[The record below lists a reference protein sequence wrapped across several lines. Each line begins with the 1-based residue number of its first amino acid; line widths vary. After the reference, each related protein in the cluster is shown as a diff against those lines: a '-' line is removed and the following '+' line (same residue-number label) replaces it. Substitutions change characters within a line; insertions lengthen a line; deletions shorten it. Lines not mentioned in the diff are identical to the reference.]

1 MTVRELYR
9 YLDEKM
15 PPALSCT
22 WDNDG
27 LMCCPD
33 GAREVRRVL
42 VTLDVTAAAVKHA
55 IEGGYDVIV
64 SHHPMIFKGLRAIN
78 DENYIADKAMT
89 LIRAGVA
96 VMSFHTRLDAV
107 AGGVNDTLA
116 ALLGLC
122 DVAPFG
128 EEAIGRIGT
137 LDKPEALSAFASRVK
152 STLGAPA
159 VAVADAGKPVCRVAV
174 LGGAGGDDV
183 AAALT
188 AGADTYVS
196 GTLGYHDL
204 VDAPENGM
212 NLIAAGHYYTEA
224 PVCDVLRAW
233 IGEAD
238 ETIICDIYRS
248 ANVAVI

>member
-1 MTVRELYR
+1 MTVCELYR
-9 YLDEKM
+9 FLDEKM
-15 PPALSCT
+15 PRSLSCE

-27 LMCCPD
+27 LMVCAD
-33 GAREVRRVL
+33 GNREVRRVL
-42 VTLDVTAAAVKHA
+42 IALDVTAATVAHA

-78 DENYIADKAMT
+78 EENYIADKAMT

-122 DVAPFG
+122 EVEPFG
-128 EEAIGRIGT
+128 EEGIGRIGT
-137 LDKPEALSAFASRVK
+137 LSSEMPLADFAARVK
-152 STLGAPA
+152 AVLNAPA
-159 VAVADAGKPVCRVAV
+159 VFYADGGRLVHRVAV

-183 AAALT
+183 STARR

-204 VDAPENGM
+204 TDAPEAGM
-212 NLIAAGHYYTEA
+212 NLVAAGHFYTED
-224 PVCDVLRAW
+224 PVCSVLKAW

-238 ETIICDIYRS
+238 ETILCDSYRS
-248 ANVAVI
+248 ASIAVI

>member
-9 YLDEKM
+9 YLDEKI
-15 PPALSCT
+15 PRSLSCA

-27 LMCCPD
+27 LMVCPD
-33 GAREVRRVL
+33 GDRPVRRVL
-42 VTLDVTAAAVKHA
+42 VALDVTAATVAHA

-116 ALLGLC
+116 ALLGLT
-122 DVAPFG
+122 DVEIFG
-128 EEAIGRIGT
+128 EEGIGRIGT
-137 LDKPEALSAFASRVK
+137 LDGELSLADFASRVK
-152 STLGAPA
+152 SVLNAPA
-159 VAVADAGKPVCRVAV
+159 VAFADGGRPVRCVAV

-183 AAALT
+183 HAAYA

-204 VDAPENGM
+204 TDAPEEGM
-212 NLIAAGHYYTEA
+212 SLIAAGHFYTEA
-224 PVCDVLRAW
+224 PVCRVLCTW
-233 IGEAD
+233 ITEAD
-238 ETIICDIYRS
+238 STITCDIYHS

>member
-9 YLDEKM
+9 YLDEKI
-15 PPALSCT
+15 PKELSCA

-33 GAREVRRVL
+33 SHREVRRVL
-42 VTLDVTAAAVKHA
+42 VTLDVTAEAVAHA

-64 SHHPMIFKGLRAIN
+64 SHHPMIFKGLRAIH

-89 LIRAGVA
+89 LIRAGVS

-107 AGGVNDTLA
+107 SGGVNDTLA

-122 DVAPFG
+122 DVQAFG
-128 EEAIGRIGT
+128 EEGIGRIGT
-137 LDKPEALSAFASRVK
+137 LPEGEKLTDFAARVK
-152 STLGAPA
+152 ATLGAPA
-159 VAVADAGKPVCRVAV
+159 VLVGDGKKEVRRVAV
-174 LGGAGGDDV
+174 LGGAGGDDT
-183 AAALT
+183 ALALA

-204 VDAPENGM
+204 TDAPENGM
-212 NLIAAGHYYTEA
+212 NLVAAGHYYTEA
-224 PVCDVLRAW
+224 PVCEVLRTW

-238 ETIICDIYRS
+238 PTVTCDIYRS

>member
-9 YLDEKM
+9 FLDEKM
-15 PPALSCT
+15 PRSLSCE

-27 LMCCPD
+27 LMVCAD
-33 GAREVRRVL
+33 GDREVRRVL
-42 VTLDVTAAAVKHA
+42 IALDVTAATVSRA

-78 DENYIADKAMT
+78 EENYIADKAMT

-122 DVAPFG
+122 DVEPFG
-128 EEAIGRIGT
+128 EEQIGRIGT
-137 LDKPEALSAFASRVK
+137 LAGEMPLADFVKRVK
-152 STLGAPA
+152 NLLNAPA
-159 VAVADAGKPVCRVAV
+159 VMYADGGRPVRRVAV

-183 AAALT
+183 GEARR

-204 VDAPENGM
+204 TDAPEAGM
-212 NLIAAGHYYTEA
+212 NLVAAGHFYTED
-224 PVCDVLRAW
+224 PVCSVLKVW

-238 ETIICDIYRS
+238 ETILCDVYRS

>member
-1 MTVRELYR
+1 MTVRELYQ

-15 PPALSCT
+15 PRALSCA

-42 VTLDVTAAAVKHA
+42 VTLDVTAEAVKAA
-55 IEGGYDVIV
+55 IAGGYDAIV
-64 SHHPMIFKGLRAIN
+64 SHHPMIFKGLKALN
-78 DENYIADKAMT
+78 EENYIADKAMT

-116 ALLGLC
+116 ALLGLGE
-122 DVAPFG
+122 VESFG
-128 EEAIGRIGT
+128 EEGIGRIGT
-137 LDKPEALSAFASRVK
+137 LSCETTLADFAASVKELLS
-152 STLGAPA
+152 APA
-159 VAVADAGKPVCRVAV
+159 VAYADGGKPVRRVAV

-183 AAALT
+183 AAAAA
-188 AGADTYVS
+188 AGADTYLS

-204 VDAPENGM
+204 TDAPENGM
-212 NLIAAGHYYTEA
+212 NLVAAGHYYTEA
-224 PVCDVLRAW
+224 PVCDVLSAW
-233 IGEAD
+233 IAEAD
-238 ETIICDIYRS
+238 RTITCDIYRS

>member
-9 YLDEKM
+9 YLDEKI
-15 PPALSCT
+15 PRALSCA

-27 LMCCPD
+27 LMCCPEPT
-33 GAREVRRVL
+33 REVRRVL
-42 VTLDVTAAAVKHA
+42 VTLDVTSAAVKHA
-55 IEGGYDVIV
+55 IDGGYDVIV

-128 EEAIGRIGT
+128 EETIGRIGT
-137 LDKPEALSAFASRVK
+137 TDKSETLADFAARVK

-159 VAVADAGKPVCRVAV
+159 VAVADAGKPVRRVAV

-183 AAALT
+183 AAALE

-212 NLIAAGHYYTEA
+212 NLVAAGHYYTEA
-224 PVCDVLRAW
+224 PVCDVLRTW
-233 IGEAD
+233 ICEAD
-238 ETIICDIYRS
+238 EKITCDSYRS

>member
-1 MTVRELYR
+1 MTVRELYQ

-15 PPALSCT
+15 PRALSCA

-33 GAREVRRVL
+33 PDRAVRRVL
-42 VTLDVTAAAVKHA
+42 ITLDVTAAAVAKA

-64 SHHPMIFKGLRAIN
+64 SHHPMIFKGLRALN
-78 DENYIADKAMT
+78 DENYVADKAMT

-107 AGGVNDTLA
+107 SGGVNDTLA
-116 ALLGLC
+116 SLLGLC
-122 DVAPFG
+122 EVEPFG

-137 LDKPEALSAFASRVK
+137 LENTERLSDFAARVK
-152 STLGAPA
+152 STLGTPA
-159 VAVADAGKPVCRVAV
+159 VLVGDAGKDVHRVAL

-183 AAALT
+183 AAAMA
-188 AGADTYVS
+188 AGADTYLS

-212 NLIAAGHYYTEA
+212 NLLAAGHYYTEA
-224 PVCDVLRAW
+224 PVCAVLASW
-233 IGEAD
+233 IDEAD
-238 ETIICDIYRS
+238 RGITRDMFCS